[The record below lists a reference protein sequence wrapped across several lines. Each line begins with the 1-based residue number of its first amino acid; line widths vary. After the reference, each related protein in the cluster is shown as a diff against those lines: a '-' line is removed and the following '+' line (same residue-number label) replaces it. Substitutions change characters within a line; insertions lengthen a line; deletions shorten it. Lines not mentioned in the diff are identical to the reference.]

1 MFEYAVLGIS
11 LTFIGLLL
19 IPIGIL
25 VVIIHFIWTFAD
37 HIICWCEKGEKDDL

>member
-1 MFEYAVLGIS
+1 MYATAGVGGVLIW
-11 LTFIGLLL
+11 ILL

-37 HIICWCEKGEKDDL
+37 RIICWCEKGEKDDL

>member
-1 MFEYAVLGIS
+1 

-37 HIICWCEKGEKDDL
+37 RIICWCEKGEKDDL